1 MVEWPSSHSVSQC
14 GSGIEKSAKC
24 PWSGTWAK
32 QLLIQQLKMK
42 NEKRDELSFENIS
55 CALISWDEPL
65 CLAGISH
72 ARRNLFIVKLGMLK
86 LLELDEKVL

>member
-1 MVEWPSSHSVSQC
+1 
-14 GSGIEKSAKC
+14 
-24 PWSGTWAK
+24 
-32 QLLIQQLKMK
+32 MK
-42 NEKRDELSFENIS
+42 NETRDELSFENIS

-86 LLELDEKVL
+86 LLEWDEKVL